1 MGAGAGAG
9 PYHKAMLKTRLWMGS
24 ALIALMIGVLWVDG
38 LFAPWFPIL
47 GVVLLAAGLA
57 GTWELLDLLGEPR
70 PQRWVSLAAVGTLLA
85 VNWAPH
91 LVGGAEPLT
100 WIAGTLAGVLM
111 LLFANEGRLFQEPGT
126 ATRRLAASFFVVGYL
141 GFLPCFL
148 AQLRWRPD
156 GALAL
161 AAAIFVTKS
170 CDIGA
175 YFTGRL
181 LGRHRM
187 SPILS
192 PKKTWEGAAGGLL
205 LATATGVGFLAW
217 TYPWWAAALLG
228 LALGLAG
235 MIGDLMESLLKRDS
249 GHKDASTMVPGFGG
263 VLDVID
269 ALLFAGPVAYFGF
282 LCLDTWR

>member
-1 MGAGAGAG
+1 
-9 PYHKAMLKTRLWMGS
+9 MLKTRLWVGS
-24 ALIALMIGVLWVDG
+24 TLIALTIGVLWVDG
-38 LFAPWFPIL
+38 WFAPWYPIFGL
-47 GVVLLAAGLA
+47 VLLAVGLA
-57 GTWELLDLLGEPR
+57 GTWELVDLLGEPR
-70 PQRWVSLAAVGTLLA
+70 PARWVSLTAVGTLLG
-85 VNWAPH
+85 VNWVPH
-91 LVGGAEPLT
+91 LVGGSEPLA
-100 WIAGTLAGVLM
+100 WLAGALAGVLM
-111 LLFANEGRLFQEPGT
+111 LLFANEARLFQEPGT

-148 AQLRWRPD
+148 TQLRWRSD

-161 AAAIFVTKS
+161 AAAIFITKS

-192 PKKTWEGAAGGLL
+192 PKKTWEGAAGGLI
-205 LATATGVGFLAW
+205 LATLTGVGFLAW

-228 LALGLAG
+228 LTLGLAG

-249 GHKDASTMVPGFGG
+249 GQKDASTLVPGFGG

-282 LCLDTWR
+282 LCLDSWR